1 MGEVE
6 RVNTGMRLTRAALK
20 KIDDAA
26 DRLSRSRA
34 AVVEMLAN
42 LHADKLSADTMIPA
56 GAVPP
61 DTRSPKQS
69 RPRKATA
76 EKKSKS

>member
-6 RVNTGMRLTRAALK
+6 RVNTGMRLTKAALER
-20 KIDDAA
+20 IDKAA

-34 AVVEMLAN
+34 SIVEILAY
-42 LHADKLSADTMIPA
+42 LHADSLTADTMIPA

-61 DTRSPKQS
+61 DTRAPKRQL
-69 RPRKATA
+69 KA
-76 EKKSKS
+76 KGKGK